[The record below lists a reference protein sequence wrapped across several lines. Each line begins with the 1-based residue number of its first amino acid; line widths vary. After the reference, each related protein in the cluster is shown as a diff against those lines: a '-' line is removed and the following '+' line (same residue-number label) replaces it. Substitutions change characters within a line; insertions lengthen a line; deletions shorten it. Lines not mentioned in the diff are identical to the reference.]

1 MLSTML
7 STRSTSEPAADDGSQ
22 SDTDLIQAVARQDRR
37 AFETLYRRYYPRLLG
52 FARRWVSAN
61 EQAEEVVQEVM
72 FAVWKDAATF
82 QGRSKV
88 STWIFGIT
96 YRQAMK
102 SIERSSKLSLAD
114 DERMPERG
122 TEDRALGNRELRL
135 SLDKALAKLS
145 PEHRTVLELTF
156 FEDRNY
162 REIAEILDCPQN
174 TVKTRMFHARER
186 LRRILPRLGWSIT

>member
-1 MLSTML
+1 ML

-72 FAVWKDAATF
+72 FAVWKDAAAF

>member
-7 STRSTSEPAADDGSQ
+7 STRSTSEPAADDGSE

-72 FAVWKDAATF
+72 FAVWKDATAF